1 LIIAANKGHHQIVS
15 SLLAKQADV
24 TAATND
30 GLTALMTASYKVRSR
45 TRPSRARK
53 ECTSLTL
60 ACAGLVVVAA
70 GP

>member
-30 GLTALMTASYKVRSR
+30 GLTALMTASYKVRTFSARAWRMRVHSSAIVGEGSR
-45 TRPSRARK
+45 RVCRAG
-53 ECTSLTL
+53 S
-60 ACAGLVVVAA
+60 
-70 GP
+70 

>member
-1 LIIAANKGHHQIVS
+1 VS

-45 TRPSRARK
+45 PQCARARK
-53 ECTSLTL
+53 ECTVLTL
-60 ACAGLVVVAA
+60 AC
-70 GP
+70 GPGGGRAVSRWCSCS

>member
-1 LIIAANKGHHQIVS
+1 MIIAANKGHHQIVS

-45 TRPSRARK
+45 TRPSHRARK
-53 ECTSLTL
+53 ECASLTL
-60 ACAGLVVVAA
+60 ACAGLA